1 MRIDRDQLRETY
13 AFRCGYCGTTE
24 ASAGAELTVDHFR
37 PRSRHG
43 SDDADNLVYCCH
55 ACNEFKGDFWNPD
68 GERRI
73 LHPLRDD
80 MTFHMQERQDGT
92 WEGLTTTGEFHIERL
107 RLNRPALVAQ
117 RLRLHE
123 QAALLQELHT
133 TQERVRR
140 MEAEIDRLWQ
150 ILEG

>member
-80 MTFHMQERQDGT
+80 MTFH
-92 WEGLTTTGEFHIERL
+92 ERL

-123 QAALLQELHT
+123 QAALRQELHT